1 MFSLLSL
8 LLLLLLLSLLLEP
21 FTFNSR
27 LGFYFNVSQAWKGE
41 VLGLSGV
48 R

>member
-1 MFSLLSL
+1 MVGFWVSWGFGQ
-8 LLLLLLLSLLLEP
+8 LLEP